1 MISIIIL
8 KEENDITAISSVL
21 YHKKRFGDVVYDDTN
36 MIVKNVD
43 HYSSSQVKH
52 NLHKIGVLK

>member
-1 MISIIIL
+1 MSSVIIL
-8 KEENDITAISSVL
+8 KVEDDITAISSVD
-21 YHKKRFGDVVYDDTN
+21 YPKKKFGDVVYDDGN

>member
-1 MISIIIL
+1 MANFIKL
-8 KEENDITAISSVL
+8 EDDNSVSF
-21 YHKKRFGDVVYDDTN
+21 YSYAKSFIYDDTN